1 MKQLYTIYITPI
13 EEYQTNT
20 NLAKILY
27 ITLKNVTSLIFSEQL
42 IMIQSVM
49 IWYIRITTL
58 NKPLSFSIHACM
70 LQCFLKIV
78 SK

>member
-27 ITLKNVTSLIFSEQL
+27 ITLKNVTSLILSEQ
-42 IMIQSVM
+42 S
-49 IWYIRITTL
+49 
-58 NKPLSFSIHACM
+58 
-70 LQCFLKIV
+70 
-78 SK
+78 